1 MENQSPTPR
10 KSNDTTQSY
19 NETKDKFIRTV
30 KDNLNYIYIVLMI
43 IANCL
48 ISLLKIEDGYIGL
61 RYPTS
66 GLGWVMWFTQI
77 AIATFIG
84 VMILNAFR
92 RQGIKNGHKSIKAV
106 YDAYI
111 KAITVP
117 NKNTPNPR
125 SLKQYLKVQSTRDS
139 LVKALI
145 YVVLSVFVGSVA
157 ISANLNNLLSL
168 VVNIVFAIGFG
179 IKAMLD
185 AEEYV
190 ITELVVWYQI
200 KTKEAQEGVEKNEQ
214 EGDNGKSQKGNEK
227 PGLRPTKSSRVQ
239 QAEELT
245 AGRTACNNEQPTQTT
260 N

>member
-1 MENQSPTPR
+1 MENQSPTPK
-10 KSNDTTQSY
+10 KSNDTTQNY
-19 NETKDKFIRTV
+19 HETKDKFIRTV

-61 RYPTS
+61 RYPTN
-66 GLGWVMWFTQI
+66 GLGWIMWFTQI

-111 KAITVP
+111 KAIT
-117 NKNTPNPR
+117 TPSEHTTNPR
-125 SLKQYLKVQSTRDS
+125 SLKQYMRIQNTRDS

-200 KTKEAQEGVEKNEQ
+200 KTKEALSGVKKNEQ
-214 EGDNGKSQKGNEK
+214 EGDNGKSQTRNKKHRARLAEPSG
-227 PGLRPTKSSRVQ
+227 VQ